1 MIIKKPKFWDYKK
14 PNIFSILLL
23 PFTIPIIINNLC
35 NQQKKNKDKHSK
47 IKNINNIKT
56 ICVGNI
62 YIGGTGKT
70 PSAIKIGQ
78 ILNNLNFKTVFIKK
92 NYIKSY
98 DEYSLLKKYGSVLSD
113 SQRITSLNK
122 ANGNFDV
129 GIFDDGLQDC
139 SINYDLKFVCFNSET
154 FIGNGMLIPSGPLR
168 EKIDSLK
175 KYDAV
180 FLNGHN
186 ENTDDIV
193 DKIKKQ
199 NSNIKIFKSTYTL
212 VNIEKLNKENKFLAF
227 AGIGIPLNF
236 HKTLIN
242 NGIKVVKL
250 LEYPDH
256 HVYDQKDIKKI
267 LNIAK
272 TLNAQI
278 ITTEKD
284 YTRLQMLNDSS
295 LLKNIQFTKME
306 LKIKNVDDLITLLK
320 KTI

>member
-1 MIIKKPKFWDYKK
+1 MIIKKPKFWDYKR

-23 PFTIPIIINNLC
+23 PFTIPIRINNFY
-35 NQQKKNKDKHSK
+35 NRIKKDRNKNYKVENKH
-47 IKNINNIKT
+47 NLKT

-70 PSAIKIGQ
+70 PSAIKISQ

-92 NYIKSY
+92 NYIKSL
-98 DEYSLLKKYGSVLSD
+98 DEYKLLEKYGSVLSD
-113 SQRITSLNK
+113 TQRIMSLNK
-122 ANGNFDV
+122 ASRNFDV
-129 GIFDDGLQDC
+129 GIFDDGLQDS

-168 EKIDSLK
+168 EKINSLK

-186 ENTDDIV
+186 ENIDNIV
-193 DKIKKQ
+193 LKIKKY
-199 NSNIKIFKSTYTL
+199 NGNIKIFKSIYTL
-212 VNIEKLNKENKFLAF
+212 TNIKQLNKKNRYLAF

-236 HKTLIN
+236 YKTLVN
-242 NGIKVVKL
+242 HGIEVVKL

-256 HVYDQKDIKKI
+256 HTYNNKEINKI

-272 TLNAQI
+272 DLNAQI

-284 YTRLQMLNDSS
+284 YTRIEISNDNS
-295 LLKNIQFTKME
+295 LLKNIQPIKME
-306 LKIKNVDDLITLLK
+306 LKIKNVDELITLLK
-320 KTI
+320 NTI